1 MDTDWNKIKSN
12 FYNFIKKVDSYD
24 DFETKLKLLESNKL
38 KGDYFEYFAKLYFK
52 LLPPSKKLFKK
63 MYLYTEIPN
72 IIKEKHNLPT
82 KDKGIDGLVSDHYG
96 KKYAI
101 QVKFRSNQNKI
112 PFGELATFPALAFG
126 TNVKK
131 ISGGIMFTNCYDV
144 CDEIK
149 GDKYRNITHECFDK
163 CDATFWKNV
172 RKYILSKKLKKYKV
186 MQPLQHQQ
194 NIFSLIKEHY
204 EVNDNGRLYMPC
216 GTGKTFVGYW
226 SAIKELNCDKIFIV
240 VPSLYLLSE
249 TYVSWITELQYIK
262 PQYKFTLIGSD
273 IDNRNRCEYK
283 PTTDIKQIKK
293 NLKEFQKHIVITTY
307 QSCDLLL
314 KACKFKSLK
323 YTFDFGI
330 FDEAHRTVGE
340 HDKKFTCLLKNDYN
354 YNIAKKRMFMT
365 ATEKVYNY
373 VRSNLSKDELDEKVL
388 SMDNE
393 AIYGEV
399 IYKYSTRQA
408 IDDGQLVDYKIVAPY
423 ISTDIYDEMIEDNE
437 IVSILSKQYEM
448 NLILE
453 CVAIKQAMEE
463 CKFTHLLIFSN
474 TNKKALKIHEII
486 DKLYENDKTMYRKCL
501 SGNNSMTVRKS
512 EVIDFEKASRG
523 IISSARIF
531 GEGVNIKICD
541 AVCFSDN
548 KGSTIDIVQYVG
560 RCLRKYDLKPD
571 KIGHVLIP
579 FLLEKDYE
587 DNFFDNENQSYL
599 KLRKILKT
607 LGDTD
612 EMITENFMLMNCG
625 KQNVCGVNDN
635 RAEYIP
641 SLEISK
647 TELNINTFSQQII
660 TKIFDRTGDSTTR
673 IRNMVINEN
682 KRRLLNKIDLIDSKR
697 ECIKFLKLC
706 GIEKENLS
714 KYKTNNW
721 IKYCLG
727 PKLFEEIRKE
737 YYYDKNDLI
746 NACQKLQIE
755 SCSDYGKK
763 YSKDPKLP
771 SLQYMNDGF
780 YIDLDPKFN
789 LQILLLH
796 DDDDNDI

>member
-1 MDTDWNKIKSN
+1 MTTDWDKIKQD
-12 FYNFIKKVDSYD
+12 FRKFIKDVQIYD
-24 DFETKLKLLESNKL
+24 DFDTKLKLLKSNKL
-38 KGDYFEYFAKLYFK
+38 KGDYFEYFSKLYFE
-52 LLPPSKKLFKK
+52 LLPSSKELFKK
-63 MYLYTEIPN
+63 MYLYTEISTKS
-72 IIKEKHNLPT
+72 KEKHNLPT

-96 KKYAI
+96 KKYAV

-112 PFGELATFPALAFG
+112 PFGDLATFPALAFG

-131 ISGGIMFTNCYDV
+131 IEGGIMFTNCYDV

-149 GDKYRNITHECFDK
+149 GDKYTNITYDCFDK
-163 CDATFWKNV
+163 CDTAFWKNV
-172 RKYILSKKLKKYKV
+172 RKYTKSQKKNKYKV
-186 MQPLQHQQ
+186 MAPLQHQE
-194 NIFSLIKEHY
+194 NIFPLIKSHY
-204 EVNDNGRLYMPC
+204 EVNDNGRLYLPC
-216 GTGKTFVGYW
+216 GTGKTFIGYW
-226 SAIKELNCDKIFIV
+226 SAIKVLDCDKIFIV

-249 TYVSWITELQYIK
+249 TYSSWLTELQYIR
-262 PQYKFTLIGSD
+262 PRYKFTLIGSD
-273 IDNRNRCEYK
+273 IENRNTCEYK

-293 NLKEFQKHIVITTY
+293 NLREFEKHVVITTY
-307 QSCDLLL
+307 QSCDILL
-314 KACKFKSLK
+314 KACKKLK
-323 YTFDFGI
+323 FTFDIGI

-340 HDKKFTCLLKNDYN
+340 HNKTFTCLLKNKSD

-365 ATEKVYNY
+365 ATEKKYNCI
-373 VRSNLSKDELDEKVL
+373 RSKLSKGEIDDKVL

-393 AIYGEV
+393 DIYGKV

-408 IDDGQLVDYKIVAPY
+408 INDGQLVDYKIVAPY
-423 ISTDIYDEMIEDNE
+423 ISTDMYDEMIEENE
-437 IVSILSKQYEM
+437 IVSILSEEYEM
-448 NLILE
+448 ELILE

-486 DKLYENDKTMYRKCL
+486 DKLYEDDNEMYRKCL
-501 SGNNSMTVRKS
+501 SGDDKMTIRRS
-512 EVIDFEKASRG
+512 EVRDFERVSRG

-571 KIGHVLIP
+571 KIGYVLIP

-587 DNFFDNENQSYL
+587 DNFFDNENKSYL

-625 KQNVCGVNDN
+625 KKNICGVNDN
-635 RAEYIP
+635 RAEYIQE
-641 SLEISK
+641 LEISK

-660 TKIFDRTGDSTTR
+660 SKIFDRTGNSSNR
-673 IRNMVINEN
+673 IRNMVIHEN
-682 KRRLLNKIDLIDSKR
+682 KRRSNNKINIIYSKG
-697 ECIKFLKLC
+697 ECIKFLKKC
-706 GIEKENLS
+706 GIKEDDFP
-714 KYKTNNW
+714 KTNNW

-727 PKLFEEIRKE
+727 VKQFDKIKKE
-737 YYYDKNDLI
+737 YYYDKNDFI
-746 NACQKLQIE
+746 NACNTINIKTYN
-755 SCSDYGKK
+755 DYDKK
-763 YSKDPKLP
+763 YLKDVKLP
-771 SLQYMNDGF
+771 SLECINAGF

-789 LQILLLH
+789 LQIWLFN
-796 DDDDNDI
+796 DDEDNDI